1 MMSHPSHASIVFIA
15 LLALVLLLV
24 IPMMFPRS
32 SFSVA
37 MALKVMV
44 LGVTLLTLIAVLIV

>member
-1 MMSHPSHASIVFIA
+1 MSAPSHASILFMA

-24 IPMMFPRS
+24 IPMLFPRS

-37 MALKVMV
+37 MAVKVCILGLGLMV
-44 LGVTLLTLIAVLIV
+44 LLSVLVV

>member
-1 MMSHPSHASIVFIA
+1 MSAPSHSSMVFIA

>member
-1 MMSHPSHASIVFIA
+1 MMSAPSHSSMVFIA

-32 SFSVA
+32 SFNVA
-37 MALKVMV
+37 MALKAMIEA
-44 LGVTLLTLIAVLIV
+44 GIADIKGELS

>member
-1 MMSHPSHASIVFIA
+1 MSAPSHASIVFMA

-44 LGVTLLTLIAVLIV
+44 LGATLLTLIAVVIV

>member
-1 MMSHPSHASIVFIA
+1 MSAPSHASMLFLA

-24 IPMMFPRS
+24 IPMLFPRS

-37 MALKVMV
+37 MAVKVCILGLGLMV
-44 LGVTLLTLIAVLIV
+44 LLSVLVV

>member
-1 MMSHPSHASIVFIA
+1 MSHPSHSSIVFMA

-37 MALKVMV
+37 MAVKVCIWG
-44 LGVTLLTLIAVLIV
+44 LGLIALHSVLIV

>member
-1 MMSHPSHASIVFIA
+1 MMSAPSHASIVFMA

-44 LGVTLLTLIAVLIV
+44 LGATLLTLIAVLIV

>member
-1 MMSHPSHASIVFIA
+1 MSHPSHASILFMA

-32 SFSVA
+32 SFSVV

-44 LGVTLLTLIAVLIV
+44 LGVTLLTLIAVLSV

>member
-1 MMSHPSHASIVFIA
+1 MSTPSYASMLFMA
-15 LLALVLLLV
+15 LLAMVLLLV

-37 MALKVMV
+37 MAVKVCIWGLGLMV
-44 LGVTLLTLIAVLIV
+44 LLFVLVV

>member
-1 MMSHPSHASIVFIA
+1 MSAPSHSSMVFMA

-32 SFSVA
+32 SFSLA

-44 LGVTLLTLIAVLIV
+44 LGVTLLTLIAVLSV

>member
-1 MMSHPSHASIVFIA
+1 MMSAPSHAPMLFLA
-15 LLALVLLLV
+15 LLVMVLLLV

-44 LGVTLLTLIAVLIV
+44 LGVTLLTLIAVLSV